1 MTLRK
6 TKTMKITYEE
16 HLDKENISL
25 LVIFALFFLACLLIV
40 NIDSRIDSKGA
51 NAIISVLNVVLISAL
66 IFMVIFIGVNYFNF
80 LVRKTP
86 LDQVI
91 SKYDDFSYDYGHRIK
106 NFYVDNNK
114 MDVYNYKKLNTMPKN
129 IAPYFV
135 EEKIQSCK

>member
-1 MTLRK
+1 
-6 TKTMKITYEE
+6 MKIRYEE
-16 HLDKENISL
+16 PLDKENIRL

-51 NAIISVLNVVLISAL
+51 NAIISVLNVVLIPAL

-86 LDQVI
+86 LDQII

-106 NFYVDNNK
+106 NFYVDN
-114 MDVYNYKKLNTMPKN
+114 KKWMSITIKSL
-129 IAPYFV
+129 ILCQ
-135 EEKIQSCK
+135 KI